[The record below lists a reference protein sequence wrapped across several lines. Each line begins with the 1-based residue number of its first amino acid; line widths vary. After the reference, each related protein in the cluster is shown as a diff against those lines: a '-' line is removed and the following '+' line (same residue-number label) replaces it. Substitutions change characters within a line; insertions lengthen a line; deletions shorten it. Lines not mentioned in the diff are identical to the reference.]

1 MIMKNVKC
9 LLLALAAGLC
19 GCRAQQF
26 SNIDADAF
34 AQLITN
40 ADVQLV
46 DVRTTAEFAQ
56 GHIAD
61 ALLIDFKAA
70 DFDALCAERLDKA
83 RPVAIYCRSG
93 KRSAAAAQRLVAAGF
108 EVYNLQGGIL
118 EWTGGGKPL
127 AMPTSVTQ

>member
-1 MIMKNVKC
+1 MKNVKC

-40 ADVQLV
+40 TDVQLV
-46 DVRTTAEFAQ
+46 DVRTPAEFAQ

-70 DFDALCAERLDKA
+70 DFDALCAEKLDKA

>member
-1 MIMKNVKC
+1 MKNVKC

-40 ADVQLV
+40 TDVQLV
-46 DVRTTAEFAQ
+46 DVRTPAEFAQ

-70 DFDALCAERLDKA
+70 DFDALCAEKLDKA
-83 RPVAIYCRSG
+83 RPVAVYCRSG
-93 KRSAAAAQRLVAAGF
+93 KRSAAAAQRLAAAGF
-108 EVYNLQGGIL
+108 TVYNLQGGIL
-118 EWTGGGKPL
+118 EWIGSGKPL
-127 AMPTSVTQ
+127 APITQ

>member
-1 MIMKNVKC
+1 MKNVKC

-46 DVRTTAEFAQ
+46 DVRTPAEFAQ

-70 DFDALCAERLDKA
+70 DFDALCAEKLDKA

-118 EWTGGGKPL
+118 EWTSGGKPL

>member
-1 MIMKNVKC
+1 MKKVKC

-26 SNIDADAF
+26 ANIDADAF
-34 AQLITN
+34 AQLITK

-46 DVRTTAEFAQ
+46 DVRTPAEFAQ

-70 DFDALCAERLDKA
+70 DFDALCAEKLDKS
-83 RPVAIYCRSG
+83 RPVAVYCRSG
-93 KRSAAAAQRLVAAGF
+93 KRSAAAAQRLAAVGF
-108 EVYNLQGGIL
+108 TVYNLQGGIL
-118 EWTGGGKPL
+118 EWIGSGKPL
-127 AMPTSVTQ
+127 APITQ

>member
-9 LLLALAAGLC
+9 LLLALAAGFC

-26 SNIDADAF
+26 ANIDADAF

-40 ADVQLV
+40 TDVQLV
-46 DVRTTAEFAQ
+46 DVRTPAEFAQ

-70 DFDALCAERLDKA
+70 DFDALCAKKLDKA

>member
-1 MIMKNVKC
+1 MKNVKC

-46 DVRTTAEFAQ
+46 DVRTPAEFAQ

-70 DFDALCAERLDKA
+70 DFDALCAEKLDKA

-118 EWTGGGKPL
+118 EWTGSGKPL

>member
-1 MIMKNVKC
+1 MKNVKC

-40 ADVQLV
+40 TDVQLV
-46 DVRTTAEFAQ
+46 DVRTPAEFAQ

-70 DFDALCAERLDKA
+70 DFDALCAEKLDKA

-93 KRSAAAAQRLVAAGF
+93 KRSAAAAQRLVTAGF

>member
-26 SNIDADAF
+26 TNIDVDAF
-34 AQLITN
+34 AQLITK

-46 DVRTTAEFAQ
+46 DVRTPVEFQQ
-56 GHIAD
+56 GHLAD

-70 DFDALCAERLDKA
+70 DFDALCAEKLDKS
-83 RPVAIYCRSG
+83 RPVAVYCRSG
-93 KRSAAAAQRLVAAGF
+93 KRSAAAAQRLAAVGF
-108 EVYNLQGGIL
+108 TVYNLRGGIL
-118 EWTGGGKPL
+118 EWIGSGKPL
-127 AMPTSVTQ
+127 APITQ

>member
-1 MIMKNVKC
+1 MKNLKC

-46 DVRTTAEFAQ
+46 DVRTPAEFAQ

-70 DFDALCAERLDKA
+70 DFDALCAEKLDKA

-118 EWTGGGKPL
+118 EWTGCGKPL

>member
-26 SNIDADAF
+26 TNIDADAF

-40 ADVQLV
+40 TDVQLV
-46 DVRTTAEFAQ
+46 DVRTPAEFAQ

-70 DFDALCAERLDKA
+70 DFDALCAEKLDKA

-93 KRSAAAAQRLVAAGF
+93 KRSAAAAQRLAAAGF
-108 EVYNLQGGIL
+108 TVYNLQGGIL
-118 EWTGGGKPL
+118 EWIASGKPL
-127 AMPTSVTQ
+127 APITQ

>member
-1 MIMKNVKC
+1 MKNVKC

-46 DVRTTAEFAQ
+46 DVRTPAEFAQ

-70 DFDALCAERLDKA
+70 DFDALCAEKLDKS

-118 EWTGGGKPL
+118 EWTGSGKPL
-127 AMPTSVTQ
+127 AMPASVTQ

>member
-1 MIMKNVKC
+1 MKNVKC

-40 ADVQLV
+40 TDVQLV
-46 DVRTTAEFAQ
+46 DVRTPAEFAQ

>member
-1 MIMKNVKC
+1 MKNVKC

-26 SNIDADAF
+26 ANIDVDAF
-34 AQLITN
+34 AQLITK

-46 DVRTTAEFAQ
+46 DVRTPAEFAQ

-70 DFDALCAERLDKA
+70 DFDALCAEKLDKS
-83 RPVAIYCRSG
+83 RPVAVYCRSG
-93 KRSAAAAQRLVAAGF
+93 KRSAAAAQRLAAAGF
-108 EVYNLQGGIL
+108 TVYNLQGGIL
-118 EWTGGGKPL
+118 EWIGSGKPL
-127 AMPTSVTQ
+127 APITQ

>member
-1 MIMKNVKC
+1 MKNVKC

-46 DVRTTAEFAQ
+46 DVRTPAEFAQ

-70 DFDALCAERLDKA
+70 DFDALCAEKLDKA

>member
-1 MIMKNVKC
+1 MKNVKC

-26 SNIDADAF
+26 TNIDADAF

-46 DVRTTAEFAQ
+46 DVRTPAEFAQ

-61 ALLIDFKAA
+61 ALLIDFKTA
-70 DFDALCAERLDKA
+70 DFDALCAEQLDKS
-83 RPVAIYCRSG
+83 RPVAVYCRSG
-93 KRSAAAAQRLVAAGF
+93 KRSAAAAQRLAAAGF
-108 EVYNLQGGIL
+108 TVYNLQGGIL
-118 EWTGGGKPL
+118 EWIGSGKPL
-127 AMPTSVTQ
+127 APITQ

>member
-1 MIMKNVKC
+1 MKNVKC

-26 SNIDADAF
+26 TNIDADAF
-34 AQLITN
+34 AQLITK

-46 DVRTTAEFAQ
+46 DVRTPAEFQQ
-56 GHIAD
+56 GHLVD

-70 DFDALCAERLDKA
+70 DFDALCAEKLDKS
-83 RPVAIYCRSG
+83 RPVAVYCRSG

-108 EVYNLQGGIL
+108 TVYNLQGGIL
-118 EWTGGGKPL
+118 EWIGSGKPL
-127 AMPTSVTQ
+127 APITQ

>member
-1 MIMKNVKC
+1 MKNVKC
-9 LLLALAAGLC
+9 LLLALAAGFC

-26 SNIDADAF
+26 ANIDADAF
-34 AQLITN
+34 AQLITK

-46 DVRTTAEFAQ
+46 DVRTPAEFQQ
-56 GHIAD
+56 GHLAD

-70 DFDALCAERLDKA
+70 DFDALCAEKLDKS

-93 KRSAAAAQRLVAAGF
+93 KRSAAAAQRLVASGF

-118 EWTGGGKPL
+118 EWTSGGKPL

>member
-1 MIMKNVKC
+1 MKNVKC

-26 SNIDADAF
+26 TNIDVDAF
-34 AQLITN
+34 AQLITK

-46 DVRTTAEFAQ
+46 DVRTPAEFQQ
-56 GHIAD
+56 GHLVD

-70 DFDALCAERLDKA
+70 DFDALCAEKLDKS
-83 RPVAIYCRSG
+83 RPVAVYCRSG

-108 EVYNLQGGIL
+108 TVYNLQGGIL
-118 EWTGGGKPL
+118 EWIGSGKPL
-127 AMPTSVTQ
+127 APITQ

>member
-1 MIMKNVKC
+1 MKNVKC

-40 ADVQLV
+40 TDVQLV
-46 DVRTTAEFAQ
+46 DVRTPAEFQQ
-56 GHIAD
+56 GHLVD

-70 DFDALCAERLDKA
+70 DFDALCAEKLDKS
-83 RPVAIYCRSG
+83 RPVAVYCRSG
-93 KRSAAAAQRLVAAGF
+93 KRSAAAAQRLAAAGF
-108 EVYNLQGGIL
+108 TVYNLQGGIL
-118 EWTGGGKPL
+118 EWIGSGKPL
-127 AMPTSVTQ
+127 APITQ

>member
-26 SNIDADAF
+26 TNIDADAF
-34 AQLITN
+34 AQLITK

-46 DVRTTAEFAQ
+46 DVRTPAEFAQ

-70 DFDALCAERLDKA
+70 DFDALCAEKLDKA

-93 KRSAAAAQRLVAAGF
+93 KRSAAAAQRLAAAGF
-108 EVYNLQGGIL
+108 TVYNLQGGIL
-118 EWTGGGKPL
+118 EWIASGKPL
-127 AMPTSVTQ
+127 APITQ